1 MKSSGLIAV
10 LIVAVATPGAFA
22 QRPPCPVQKRNVVY
36 IPKGANADMVK
47 AVRDNVGTPNTTVL
61 LAPDVDIDFS
71 DVVGESTEDPVIVFA
86 HCVTLASYLPED
98 GPPGSGRTP
107 HSVGPVLR
115 YWTDNTK
122 KPPKDRAFLNADCS
136 GNPADEANFGDGAR
150 ISGIRIFGLDFN
162 DHFSGETGISI
173 KGCHDVEIS
182 NCEIAGWGE
191 AAIETD
197 DAAHVSGIPTAT
209 PGEILVRIHDNY
221 IHHNQHSSTG
231 NHAAGYG
238 VNVSKG
244 AFAEIFQ
251 NVFDYNRHS
260 ITAGG
265 TAGGYRAMRNL
276 VLKGGGYH
284 GSFFERNIHI
294 FDVHGTANC
303 PVDLPGVGGFWGG
316 AGIGAGVGAFVGGLI
331 GGPIG
336 AGIGALVGGLLGG
349 LYGLLADSS
358 HHWFNCGDAGF
369 SFTFEENTFQYTKT
383 TDIHIRGKPKGPT
396 VINGNIFARGADPS
410 DQDAAIDLES
420 PDAVE
425 VTSTNQYAVETFGQY
440 GVCDIDGDGIDD
452 LFLPTGVTWWFS
464 SAGQYPWSFLKRDS
478 AVLKDLKLGD
488 VDGDGRC
495 DVIKDAGGGAWM
507 VSRGATGD
515 WQPLGNF
522 LAPLSDTHLGRFDPQ
537 VRDHR
542 PGIRRPPTH
551 AFWRGDNGF
560 WFVTPLSQPNGW
572 TLVES
577 SSFPFADLRFGDFT
591 GDSVTDVLGN
601 EGGHWAISES
611 AREQWRTLNPTLN
624 DVVKNQ
630 NIFIA
635 NMDAGDNVDDILR
648 LDVEPNFSVFSLPNV
663 TLKFTWQRSEN
674 GITPW
679 TPWKSYAFTYKAYS
693 PDSPDYFPSSYGF
706 VGQFQSSP
714 GASTLSIDPNRIGH
728 FYSRPQGKDQQEW
741 LTLLIDPTTD
751 THFAY

>member
-10 LIVAVATPGAFA
+10 LIIAVATPAAFA
-22 QRPPCPVQKRNVVY
+22 QRAPCLVQKRNVVY
-36 IPKGANADMVK
+36 IRKGANDDMVK
-47 AVRDNVGTPNTTVL
+47 AVRDNVRTPNTTVL

-71 DVVGESTEDPVIVFA
+71 AVVGEPSNSPLIVFA

-115 YWTDNTK
+115 YGTNKNRTK
-122 KPPKDRAFLNADCS
+122 DPAFLWTNCS
-136 GNPADEANFGDGAR
+136 GDPADEAHFGDGAR
-150 ISGIRIFGLDFN
+150 ISGIRIFGPDFN
-162 DHFSGETGISI
+162 DHFSGEKGIYI
-173 KGCHDVEIS
+173 QGCHDVEIS

-191 AAIETD
+191 AAIAVD
-197 DAAHVSGIPTAT
+197 DFDHVSGIPTQE
-209 PGEILVRIHDNY
+209 PSKILVRIHDNY
-221 IHHNQHSSTG
+221 LHHNQHSSTG
-231 NHAAGYG
+231 GHATGYG
-238 VNVSKG
+238 VEVSKG

-260 ITAGG
+260 VTAGG

-276 VLKGGGYH
+276 ILKGGGFHNGTFLGIVY
-284 GSFFERNIHI
+284 ERYIHV
-294 FDVHGTANC
+294 FDVHGTDNC
-303 PVDLPGVGGFWGG
+303 WAWWWGVVAGLLVLAGAIIGGIVGGPFG
-316 AGIGAGVGAFVGGLI
+316 AAIGAGVGALF
-331 GGPIG
+331 G
-336 AGIGALVGGLLGG
+336 AGAGVILGTTDV
-349 LYGLLADSS
+349 AQ
-358 HHWFNCGDAGF
+358 HMFNCGDAGF
-369 SFTFEENTFQYTKT
+369 SFTFAENTFQYNKT
-383 TDIHIRGKPKGPT
+383 TDIKIRGKPKGQGPAKS
-396 VINGNIFARGADPS
+396 IIDGNIFVRS

-425 VTSTNQYAVETFGQY
+425 VTSTNQFGTETFGQY

-452 LFLPTGVTWWFS
+452 LFLTTGVTWWFS
-464 SAGQYPWSFLKRDS
+464 SAGQYPWSFLKSDT

-495 DVIKDAGGGAWM
+495 DVIKDAGAGAWM

-537 VRDHR
+537 ARDYR
-542 PGIRRPPTH
+542 PGVRRPPTH

-577 SSFPFADLRFGDFT
+577 SSFPLADLRFGDFT

-611 AREQWRTLNPTLN
+611 ARGQWRTLNPTLN
-624 DVVKNQ
+624 DAVKNQ

-648 LDVEPNFSVFSLPNV
+648 LDVEPTISGGGSYV
-663 TLKFTWQRSEN
+663 TLKLTWQRSQN

-679 TPWKSYAFTYKAYS
+679 TPWKSYVFTYDRYS
-693 PDSPDYFPSSYGF
+693 PDYVSPGYGF
-706 VGQFQSSP
+706 VGQFGTSP
-714 GASTLSIDPNRIGH
+714 GASALIIDPNRIGH
-728 FYSRPQGKDQQEW
+728 FYSPAQGKDRQEW
-741 LTLLIDPTTD
+741 ESL
-751 THFAY
+751 FSY